1 MLVRDKDPRTLDR
14 GKRPE
19 ERSIEEL
26 LSAGVIVLDKV
37 QGPTSHQVTAWVRDI
52 LGVDKIG
59 HGGTLDP
66 NVSGVLPIALG
77 KAIRMTDLVLRSDKE
92 YVCHLYLHK
101 AVPEEKVRAVIATF
115 VGSIYQTPP
124 VRSAVKVQM
133 RVRKVRSIDILE
145 MDGRDVLFKVDC
157 DAGTYIRTLCVDIG
171 EALGVGA
178 NLKAL
183 RRTRSGA
190 MTEDEAVT
198 LQDLRD
204 AVMLWKEGDDS
215 WLREIVRPMEVL
227 LEPLPKIV
235 VKDNAVDAIAH
246 GADLNAPGVVSL
258 DESIEKG
265 GPVAML
271 TVKGEA
277 LALGTAAMSPRD
289 MYKAYK
295 GKAVKTVR
303 VFMAEGTYPRMWGAQ
318 Q

>member
-1 MLVRDKDPRTLDR
+1 MLVRDKDPRTLPQ

-19 ERSIEEL
+19 ERSVEEL
-26 LSAGVIVLDKV
+26 LTAGVIILDKV
-37 QGPTSHQVTAWVRDI
+37 QGPTSHQVTAWVRDM
-52 LGVDKIG
+52 LGVEKIG

-77 KAIRMTDLVLRSDKE
+77 KAIRMTDLVLRSDKQ

-101 AVPEEKVRAVIATF
+101 SVPEEKVRAVIGTF

-145 MDGRDVLFKVDC
+145 IEDRNVLFKVDC

-178 NLKAL
+178 NMKAL

-190 MTEDEAVT
+190 MTEEDAVT
-198 LQDLRD
+198 LQDLKD
-204 AVMLWKEGDDS
+204 ATVQWKNGDGS
-215 WLREIVRPMEVL
+215 WLRSIIRPMEVL
-227 LEPLPKIV
+227 LEPLPKVI
-235 VKDNAVDAIAH
+235 VKDNAVDAISH

-258 DESIEKG
+258 DENIEKG
-265 GPVAML
+265 GQVAMF

-277 LALGTAAMSPRD
+277 LGLGTANMSARD

-303 VFMAEGTYPRMWGAQ
+303 VFIPEGTYPRMWGDQ

>member
-1 MLVRDKDPRTLDR
+1 MLVRDKDPRMLPQ

-19 ERSIEEL
+19 ERSVEEL
-26 LSAGVIVLDKV
+26 LTAGVIILDKV
-37 QGPTSHQVTAWVRDI
+37 QGPTSHQVTAWVRDM
-52 LGVDKIG
+52 LGVEKIG

-77 KAIRMTDLVLRSDKE
+77 KAIRMTDLVLRSDKQ

-101 AVPEEKVRAVIATF
+101 SVPQEKVRAVIATF

-145 MDGRDVLFKVDC
+145 MEDRNVLFKVDC

-178 NLKAL
+178 NMKAL

-190 MTEDEAVT
+190 MTEEDAVT
-198 LQDLRD
+198 LQDLKD
-204 AVMLWKEGDDS
+204 AAVQWRNGDGS
-215 WLREIVRPMEVL
+215 WLRSMIRPMEVL
-227 LEPLPKIV
+227 LEPLPKVI
-235 VKDNAVDAIAH
+235 VKDHAVDAISH

-258 DESIEKG
+258 DENIEKG
-265 GPVAML
+265 GPVALFTM
-271 TVKGEA
+271 KGEA
-277 LALGTAAMSPRD
+277 LGLGTANMSARD

-303 VFMAEGTYPRMWGAQ
+303 VFLPEGTYPRMWGDQ

>member
-1 MLVRDKDPRTLDR
+1 MLVRDKDPRMLPQ

-19 ERSIEEL
+19 ERSVEEL
-26 LSAGVIVLDKV
+26 LTAGVIILDKV
-37 QGPTSHQVTAWVRDI
+37 QGPTSHQVTAWVRDM
-52 LGVDKIG
+52 LGVEKIG

-77 KAIRMTDLVLRSDKE
+77 KAIRMTDLVLRSDKQ

-101 AVPEEKVRAVIATF
+101 SVPQEKVRAVIATF

-145 MDGRDVLFKVDC
+145 IDDRNVLFKVDC

-178 NLKAL
+178 NMKAL

-190 MTEDEAVT
+190 MAEEDAVT
-198 LQDLRD
+198 LHDLKD
-204 AVMLWKEGDDS
+204 AAVQWRNGDGS
-215 WLREIVRPMEVL
+215 WLRSMIRPMEVL
-227 LEPLPKIV
+227 LEPLPKVI
-235 VKDNAVDAIAH
+235 VKDHAVDAISH

-258 DESIEKG
+258 DENIEKG
-265 GPVAML
+265 GPVAL
-271 TVKGEA
+271 FTVKGEA
-277 LALGTAAMSPRD
+277 LGLGTANMSARD

-295 GKAVKTVR
+295 GKAVKIVR
-303 VFMAEGTYPRMWGAQ
+303 VFIPEGTYPRMWGDQ

>member
-1 MLVRDKDPRTLDR
+1 MLVRDKGPRTLPN

-19 ERSIEEL
+19 DRSMEEL

-52 LGVDKIG
+52 LGVEKIG

-77 KAIRMTDLVLRSDKE
+77 KAIRMTDLVLRSDKQ
-92 YVCHLYLHK
+92 YVCHMYLHRPM
-101 AVPEEKVRAVIATF
+101 PEEKVREVVSSF

-124 VRSAVKVQM
+124 VRSAVKVAM
-133 RVRKVRSIDILE
+133 RVRKVRSIEILE
-145 MDGRDVLFKVDC
+145 MSGRDVLFKVDC

-178 NLKAL
+178 NMKAL

-190 MTEDEAVT
+190 MSETDAVT
-198 LQDLRD
+198 LQDLKD
-204 AVMLWKEGDDS
+204 ATDSWKKGDDA
-215 WLREIVRPMEVL
+215 WLRSIVLPMEAL
-227 LEPLPKIV
+227 LEPLPKVI
-235 VKDNAVDAIAH
+235 VKDNAVDAVAH
-246 GADLNAPGVVSL
+246 GSDLNAPGVVAL
-258 DESIEKG
+258 DENIEKG
-265 GPVAML
+265 EPVAL
-271 TVKGEA
+271 FTIKGEA
-277 LALGTAAMSPRD
+277 LALGTSNMSARD

-303 VFMAEGTYPRMWGAQ
+303 VFIPEGAYPRMWGDQ